1 MRGFLAVNLLLGVW
15 NHTNNQVHQL
25 PSLAIIG
32 LFWWELLFWR
42 VKIVYANTGS
52 VKVIWVNESIKMI
65 GEEKPPRNGNKG
77 IPRLSNDL
85 NRKKLP

>member
-1 MRGFLAVNLLLGVW
+1 M
-15 NHTNNQVHQL
+15 

-32 LFWWELLFWR
+32 LFWWGLLFWR
-42 VKIVYANTGS
+42 VKIVYPNTGS

-77 IPRLSNDL
+77 FPRLSNDFEQ
-85 NRKKLP
+85 KKIALDVLQVTIDMGYRSLSE

>member
-1 MRGFLAVNLLLGVW
+1 M
-15 NHTNNQVHQL
+15 

-32 LFWWELLFWR
+32 FFWWGLLCWW

-65 GEEKPPRNGNKG
+65 GGEKPPRNGNKG
-77 IPRLSNDL
+77 FPRLTNDFEQKESAL
-85 NRKKLP
+85 DVLQVTIDMGCRSLSE